1 MARKDSSRDKMP
13 GSDPGRACRKRASSH
28 YTDVARI
35 HSLFP
40 SASPFDFRPKI
51 HPHGDSIHFDVSSAR
66 QVIGSAL
73 VYIYRW
79 RCRDIRSGIESAD
92 RGGGDGNSIELSGR
106 EFASDRRGRGR
117 NEFIITSRSGA
128 RWKSPAG
135 RVEEDKFIKG
145 RKKWWWSK
153 GRRGLESRVSV
164 ERVSRAHSPHAR
176 READKTYAD

>member
-13 GSDPGRACRKRASSH
+13 GSDPERAESAPPTSSH
-28 YTDVARI
+28 YTDVVRI

-92 RGGGDGNSIELSGR
+92 RERGDGNSIELSGR
-106 EFASDRRGRGR
+106 EFASDRR
-117 NEFIITSRSGA
+117 
-128 RWKSPAG
+128 
-135 RVEEDKFIKG
+135 EEG
-145 RKKWWWSK
+145 
-153 GRRGLESRVSV
+153 
-164 ERVSRAHSPHAR
+164 
-176 READKTYAD
+176 